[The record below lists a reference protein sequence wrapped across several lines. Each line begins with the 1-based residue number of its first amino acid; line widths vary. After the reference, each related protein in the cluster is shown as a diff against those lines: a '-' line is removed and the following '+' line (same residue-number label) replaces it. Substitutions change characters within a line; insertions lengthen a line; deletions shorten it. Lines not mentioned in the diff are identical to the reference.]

1 MSILDS
7 LLVALLVMTIVF
19 IVLIVLILLV
29 KIQSII
35 FNLID
40 KKRDK
45 PSSEAKAS
53 NISHSKST
61 YIQNNDEISKG
72 QLDLIG
78 VDEQTAAII
87 MAIVCDELKLSLD
100 QLQFK
105 YIKAID

>member
-7 LLVALLVMTIVF
+7 LLVALLVMSIVF

-29 KIQSII
+29 KIQSKI
-35 FNLID
+35 FSLID
-40 KKRDK
+40 KKKDK
-45 PSSEAKAS
+45 PAMKVSTSSSIHAKS
-53 NISHSKST
+53 NS
-61 YIQNNDEISKG
+61 IQNNDEISKG

-87 MAIVCDELKLSLD
+87 MAIVCDELKLSLN
-100 QLQFK
+100 QLHFK